1 MFVQCVFQVDRA
13 NGGLELT
20 ELADGVTEDEV
31 REKSGASFKVAENV
45 LNMEA

>member
-1 MFVQCVFQVDRA
+1 MFQVDRA

-20 ELADGVTEDEV
+20 ELADGVDVDEI
-31 REKSGASFKVAENV
+31 REKTGAKFEVADNI